1 MARFNQRST
10 PVRATGPAQ
19 GTGETTA
26 THEGGAAYVR
36 TSKTDL
42 VFLAL
47 TNFVGQDTFY
57 ESASNRDDRF
67 RTLVRNVAA
76 DDPEWTGK
84 FIAWLRGEAHM
95 RTASLVAAAETA
107 HVMLEQGVP
116 GARKVIDGALMRADE
131 PGEFLGYWIQAYGDP
146 TRKGAPQLPMAVKRG
161 VGDAALRL
169 YNERSLL
176 KYDTGSHGLRF
187 GDVIELTHAPD
198 TKGAAQHLVGPWQG
212 DLFTHAID
220 RRHARLDREIPD
232 SLAILHANKALR
244 AEAKDTPEILLSPE
258 MLWNAGMTWEDAKSL
273 GGQFGLD
280 SKAIWEAMIPS
291 MGYMALLRNL
301 RNFDQAG
308 VSDAMAAMV
317 AQKLMTESEVARS
330 RQLPFRFWSAV
341 KELDSVRWSHPLDVA
356 LKLSCSN
363 VPAVPG
369 KTLVLVDTSGS
380 MNAPVSERSKLMRSE
395 AGALFGAILATRGHD
410 VTLVAFATDP
420 VVLGRPNP
428 GASPLTVVK
437 KVLAANTNGWGTET
451 AKALRQ
457 TYAGHDQVFVFTD
470 EQSWPDSGHGY
481 GSPDRTAR
489 SWGYGGYT
497 TGGDVTNAVPASV
510 PLFSFNLGGYAP
522 SMLDLTQ
529 PNRYAIGGF
538 SDKLFL
544 LVKQLLAGRDAKWP
558 WEE

>member
-19 GTGETTA
+19 GTGETTV
-26 THEGGAAYVR
+26 THEGGPAYVR
-36 TSKTDL
+36 TAKTDL

-47 TNFVGQDTFY
+47 TNMVGQDTFY
-57 ESASNRDDRF
+57 ESAADRDDRF
-67 RTLVRNVAA
+67 RTLVRTVAA
-76 DDPEWTGK
+76 EDPQWTGS
-84 FIAWLRGEAHM
+84 FIKWLRGEAHM

-107 HVMLEQGVP
+107 HVMLEAGVP
-116 GARKVIDGALMRADE
+116 GARKVIDGALLRADE
-131 PGEFLGYWIQAYGDP
+131 PGEFLGYWMQAYG
-146 TRKGAPQLPMAVKRG
+146 RKLPMAVKRG

-169 YNERSLL
+169 FNERSLL

-187 GDVIELTHAPD
+187 GDVVELTHAPD

-212 DLFTHAID
+212 DLFAHAID

-232 SLAILHANKALR
+232 SLAVLHANKALR
-244 AEAKDTPEILLSPE
+244 AAAKDDPRLL
-258 MLWNAGMTWEDAKSL
+258 LDADRLRAAGMTWEDAKSL

-308 VSDAMAAMV
+308 VSDATAAAV
-317 AQKLMTESEVARS
+317 AQKLMTESEVVRS

-363 VPAVPG
+363 VPAVRG

-380 MNAPVSERSKLMRSE
+380 MNVPVSERSKLMRSE
-395 AGALFGAILATRGHD
+395 AGALFGAILATRGEN
-410 VTLVAFATDP
+410 VTLVAYATDP
-420 VVLGRPNP
+420 AVLDRPAP
-428 GASPLTVVK
+428 GASPLTVVQ
-437 KVLAANTNGWGTET
+437 KVLAANTHGWGTET

-481 GSPDRTAR
+481 GASTPR
-489 SWGYGGYT
+489 YGYT
-497 TGGDVTNAVPASV
+497 VGGDVTNAVPADV

-522 SMLDLTQ
+522 SMLDLTR

>member
-1 MARFNQRST
+1 MTRFNRPSAR
-10 PVRATGPAQ
+10 PRATGPAQ
-19 GTGETTA
+19 GTGETTV
-26 THEGGAAYVR
+26 THEGGSAYVR

-57 ESASNRDDRF
+57 ESAGDRDDRF
-67 RTLVRNVAA
+67 RTLVRIVAA
-76 DDPEWTGK
+76 EDPEWTGA
-84 FIAWLRGEAHM
+84 FIKWLRGEAHM

-107 HVMLEQGVP
+107 HTMLEAGVP

-131 PGEFLGYWIQAYGDP
+131 PGEFLGYWMQAYG
-146 TRKGAPQLPMAVKRG
+146 RKLPMAVKRG

-220 RRHARLDREIPD
+220 RRHARTDREIPD
-232 SLAILHANKALR
+232 SLAVLHANKALR
-244 AEAKDTPEILLSPE
+244 AEAKDHPELLLRPE
-258 MLWNAGMTWEDAKSL
+258 TLRNAGMTWEDALSL
-273 GGQFGLD
+273 GGQLGLD
-280 SKAIWEAMIPS
+280 KARIWEAMIPS

-308 VSDAMAAMV
+308 ISELSVQYV
-317 AQKLMTESEVARS
+317 VTKLTDPAEVARS
-330 RQLPFRFWSAV
+330 RQLPFRFWSAY
-341 KELDSVRWSHPLDVA
+341 KELDSVRWSSAIDTA
-356 LKLSCSN
+356 LRLSCSN
-363 VPAVPG
+363 VPALPG

-380 MNAPVSERSKLMRSE
+380 MNAPVSERSKLMRHE
-395 AGALFGAILATRGHD
+395 AGALFGAMFATRGED
-410 VTLVAFATDP
+410 VTLVAYATDP
-420 VVLGRPNP
+420 AVLGRPAP

-437 KVLAANTNGWGTET
+437 RVLSANTNGWGTET

-457 TYAGHDQVFVFTD
+457 TYDGHDQVFVFTD

-481 GSPDRTAR
+481 GSTDLHRPTWNRGWSYR
-489 SWGYGGYT
+489 GYT
-497 TGGDVTNAVPASV
+497 VGGDVTGAVPADV

-538 SDKLFL
+538 SDKLFTLVNTL
-544 LVKQLLAGRDAKWP
+544 LSSRDAKWP

>member
-1 MARFNQRST
+1 MARFNKPST
-10 PVRATGPAQ
+10 RPRATGPAQ
-19 GTGETTA
+19 GTGETTV
-26 THEGGAAYVR
+26 THEGGAAHVR

-47 TNFVGQDTFY
+47 TNMVGQDTFY
-57 ESASNRDDRF
+57 ESAQDRDDRF
-67 RTLVRNVAA
+67 RTLVRHVAA

-107 HVMLEQGVP
+107 HVMLEQGVS

-131 PGEFLGYWIQAYGDP
+131 PGEFLGYWMQAYG
-146 TRKGAPQLPMAVKRG
+146 RKLPMAVKRG

-169 YNERSLL
+169 YSERSLL

-198 TKGAAQHLVGPWQG
+198 TKGAAQHLQGPWQG

-220 RRHARLDREIPD
+220 RRHARLDRSIPD

-258 MLWNAGMTWEDAKSL
+258 MLWNAGMTWEDAMSL

-280 SKAIWEAMIPS
+280 KARIWESMIPS

-308 VSDAMAAMV
+308 ISDATAALV
-317 AQKLMTESEVARS
+317 AQKLMTPSEVARS
-330 RQLPFRFWSAV
+330 RQLPFRFWSAY
-341 KELDSVRWSHPLDVA
+341 KELDSVRWGPALDNA
-356 LKLSCSN
+356 LKLSCAN
-363 VPAVPG
+363 VPAVKG

-395 AGALFGAILATRGHD
+395 AGALFGAILAGRGED
-410 VTLVAFATDP
+410 VTLVAYATDP
-420 VVLGRPNP
+420 AVLGRPNP

-437 KVLAANTNGWGTET
+437 RVLSANTNGWGTET
-451 AKALRQ
+451 AKALRA
-457 TYAGHDQVFVFTD
+457 TYGGHDQVFVFTD

-481 GSPDRTAR
+481 GPRGNA
-489 SWGYGGYT
+489 WGYGRSTY
-497 TGGDVTNAVPASV
+497 GGDVTNAVPADV

-529 PNRYAIGGF
+529 PNRYAVGGF
-538 SDKLFL
+538 TDKLFL
-544 LVKQLLAGRDAKWP
+544 LVKQLLDGRDAKWP